1 MRLIGCFL
9 LLAGWLI
16 VLAALFMLS
25 GSAMRIVFVTAG
37 IAIEIL
43 GLALLT
49 QGYRVLQRSR
59 P

>member
-1 MRLIGCFL
+1 LRLIGCFL